1 MFDKY
6 LLIRLFSIIS
16 FRIISLQKQNKFD
29 FLKMYL
35 NMILLIST
43 QIIGRILSFF
53 SHPEAQISIII
64 GISLI
69 RNGHLLL
76 SN

>member
-53 SHPEAQISIII
+53 SHPEAQISIIF

-69 RNGHLLL
+69 RNGQLLL

>member
-53 SHPEAQISIII
+53 SHPEAQISIIF
-64 GISLI
+64 GILLI
-69 RNGHLLL
+69 RNGQLLL

>member
-53 SHPEAQISIII
+53 SHPEAQISIIF

-69 RNGHLLL
+69 RKGQLLL

>member
-43 QIIGRILSFF
+43 QIIGRILSFL
-53 SHPEAQISIII
+53 SHPEAQISIIF
-64 GISLI
+64 GILLI
-69 RNGHLLL
+69 RNGQLLL